1 MPKGFSRIAISG
13 CLGLLVARSP
23 QAWAQAAPAPQPL
36 TRAQAIQSALERGAR
51 IAAARADTLLAHAQG
66 ITARLYPD
74 PSLSA
79 SYSKDAPNYH
89 VTMQVPIDLP
99 GIRNARVGAAE
110 QQSKAAKY
118 RYDFERASVVL
129 DADTTYTR
137 AQAAEARADLS
148 RRNAQDADS
157 LLRMAIT
164 RRDAGDASDLDVE
177 LARVNAGQQ
186 ANAAAADSIDLL
198 STVLELQERIGQ
210 ATDHVAVMP
219 SDSMSLP
226 STAEIAAVQAAS
238 TLPVVAA
245 QASLQSAE
253 ATVRLQ
259 HRSVFSAPSIVFGF
273 DTGDPTGAE
282 PGVLPT
288 FGIGLPL
295 PFFNRNR
302 GAIAEAEAA
311 RDRAQADLA
320 AARFQA
326 ETDIARTTRE
336 RTNALSRVQRDRDLV
351 TSANRVATMAL
362 TAYREGAAPIAS
374 VLEAQRNARDIL
386 ANYIEDLTQAWISTA
401 TLRVLTLTP
410 GAQ

>member
-1 MPKGFSRIAISG
+1 MSKGFSRIAIGG
-13 CLGLLVARSP
+13 CLGLLAMRQS
-23 QAWAQAAPAPQPL
+23 AEAQATPQPL

-79 SYSKDAPNYH
+79 SYSKDVPQYH

-99 GIRNARVGAAE
+99 GIRSARVGAATE
-110 QQSKAAKY
+110 ASRAAKY

-137 AQAAEARADLS
+137 AQAALARADLS

-157 LLRMAIT
+157 LLRMAIA
-164 RRDAGDASDLDVE
+164 RCDAGDASDLDVE

-186 ANAAAADSIDLL
+186 ANAAAADSIELL
-198 STVLELQERIGQ
+198 STILELQERIGQ
-210 ATDHVAVMP
+210 ATDHVAVTP
-219 SDSMSLP
+219 SDSMALP
-226 STAEIAAVQAAS
+226 SAAEIAAVSAAT

-259 HRSVFSAPSIVFGF
+259 HRSVFSAPSIVVGF
-273 DTGDPTGAE
+273 DTYDPT
-282 PGVLPT
+282 PGGEKGILPT
-288 FGIGLPL
+288 FGVGLPL
-295 PFFNRNR
+295 PFLNRNR

-311 RDRAQADLA
+311 RDRAQADLT
-320 AARFQA
+320 AARYQA

-336 RTNALSRVQRDRDLV
+336 RTNALSRVQRDQNLV
-351 TSANRVATMAL
+351 TSANRVASMAL
-362 TAYREGAAPIAS
+362 TAYREGAAPLAN

-386 ANYIEDLTQAWISTA
+386 AQYIEDLTQAWISTA

-410 GAQ
+410 GASQ